1 MATQTAFTQAEKV
14 AEYLKAGRTL
24 TAREALARWDI
35 RNLRAR
41 IFDLRQEGM
50 RIGTIPYTRR
60 DGVSAVKYVLEAT
73 KTPAKSTVKSTVK
86 AVNRTRA

>member
-24 TAREALARWDI
+24 TAREALARWDV

-41 IFDLRQEGM
+41 ISELRASGM
-50 RIGTIPYTRR
+50 NINTIPYTRK
-60 DGVSAVKYVLEAT
+60 DGVSAVKYVMAPT
-73 KTPAKSTVKSTVK
+73 TPVSTTVARK
-86 AVNRTRA
+86 RVRA

>member
-1 MATQTAFTQAEKV
+1 MATTTAFTQAEKV

-35 RNLRAR
+35 KNLRAR
-41 IFDLRQEGM
+41 VSELRASGM

-60 DGVSAVKYVLEAT
+60 DGVNAVKYVLEA
-73 KTPAKSTVKSTVK
+73 AKPTVKPTVK
-86 AVNRTRA
+86 AVSRTRA